1 MYVQCDECSLVSSAQ
16 RNFEDGECSKVLQQL
31 LPPPKMQ
38 STPPFQGHP
47 VQDVRRIK
55 TGPRKAKVI
64 RAQILV
70 ARILAEQ
77 K

>member
-1 MYVQCDECSLVSSAQ
+1 MYIQCDECSLVSSFQ
-16 RNFEDGECSKVLQQL
+16 RNFEDGECSKALQDL

-38 STPPFQGHP
+38 STQAFQGHP
-47 VQDVRRIK
+47 VQEVCRIK